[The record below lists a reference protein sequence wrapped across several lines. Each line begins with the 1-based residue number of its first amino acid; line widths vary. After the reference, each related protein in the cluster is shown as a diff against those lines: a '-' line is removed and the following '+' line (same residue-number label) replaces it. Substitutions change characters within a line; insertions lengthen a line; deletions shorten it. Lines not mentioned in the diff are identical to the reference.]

1 MYSRSA
7 CVLSLLNVKSSETPY
22 SVAFPY
28 TIKLITFSLTKII
41 RFIRSLSL
49 VQFVAPR
56 QIRAEIIYLRVDFL
70 DRMRMAVEKPDL
82 PVFSYTFQGIF
93 NATVFSELTHHTKTK
108 MIIFTI
114 GPLQGFRLL
123 QVNRQ

>member
-1 MYSRSA
+1 MPRSRKLHA
-7 CVLSLLNVKSSETPY
+7 SEQIISWGYGLINTKP
-22 SVAFPY
+22 
-28 TIKLITFSLTKII
+28 IKLITFSLTKII

-56 QIRAEIIYLRVDFL
+56 QIRVEIIYLRVDFL

>member
-1 MYSRSA
+1 MGGQNISFPTLFDSYRE
-7 CVLSLLNVKSSETPY
+7 LL
-22 SVAFPY
+22 
-28 TIKLITFSLTKII
+28 
-41 RFIRSLSL
+41 LSL

-93 NATVFSELTHHTKTK
+93 YATVFSELTHHTKTK

>member
-1 MYSRSA
+1 MPRSRKLHESEQII
-7 CVLSLLNVKSSETPY
+7 SWGYRLNNTKS
-22 SVAFPY
+22 
-28 TIKLITFSLTKII
+28 IKLITFSLTKVI

-49 VQFVAPR
+49 VQFVTPR

-108 MIIFTI
+108 VIIFTI

>member
-1 MYSRSA
+1 M
-7 CVLSLLNVKSSETPY
+7 P
-22 SVAFPY
+22 
-28 TIKLITFSLTKII
+28 
-41 RFIRSLSL
+41 
-49 VQFVAPR
+49 
-56 QIRAEIIYLRVDFL
+56 
-70 DRMRMAVEKPDL
+70 MAVVKPDL

-108 MIIFTI
+108 MIIFAI